1 MNDARAHSVQREPA
15 RVLVVE
21 DESLVAM
28 MLADMLSDLGCT
40 VVGPFGARAE
50 ALRAVTDGAPLDLA
64 LLDVNLGG
72 DSVYDIAEA
81 LKLRNVP
88 YAFVSGYGAGGID
101 SRHAHAPV
109 LAKPIEPSLL
119 ERVVCGILGTCGG
132 SAA

>member
-1 MNDARAHSVQREPA
+1 MNDARTRSVLRESA

-28 MLADMLSDLGCT
+28 MLADMLSDLGCR
-40 VVGPFGARAE
+40 VVGPFGARAD
-50 ALRAVTDGAPLDLA
+50 ALRAVNEGVALDLA

-81 LKLRNVP
+81 LKRRNVP

-101 SRHAHAPV
+101 SRHADAPV

-119 ERVVCGILGTCGG
+119 ERVVRGILGACGG

>member
-1 MNDARAHSVQREPA
+1 MTRAHSVQREPT

-64 LLDVNLGG
+64 LLDVNLRG

-81 LKLRNVP
+81 LKRRNVP

-101 SRHAHAPV
+101 SRHAGAPV
-109 LAKPIEPSLL
+109 LSKPINPSLL
-119 ERVVCGILGTCGG
+119 QRMVCDILGTCEG